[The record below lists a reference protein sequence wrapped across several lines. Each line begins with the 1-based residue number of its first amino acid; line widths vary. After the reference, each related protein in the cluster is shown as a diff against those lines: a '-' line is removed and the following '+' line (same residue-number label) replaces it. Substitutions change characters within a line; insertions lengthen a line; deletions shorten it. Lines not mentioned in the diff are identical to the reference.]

1 MKNINLQYL
10 YVGINLALAVH
21 FGVLGDVSWVLF
33 SLAMVGVNIATI
45 YLVAK
50 EEE

>member
-1 MKNINLQYL
+1 MTSINLQYL
-10 YVGINLALAVH
+10 FIGINLSLTAH
-21 FGVLGDVSWVLF
+21 FYNVGNNIWSLF